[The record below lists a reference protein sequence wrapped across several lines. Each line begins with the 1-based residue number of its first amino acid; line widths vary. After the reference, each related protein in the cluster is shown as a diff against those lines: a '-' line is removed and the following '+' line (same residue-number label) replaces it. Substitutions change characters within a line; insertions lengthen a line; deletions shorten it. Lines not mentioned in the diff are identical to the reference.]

1 LLNLIIFSLF
11 IKWMKKVHR
20 SIWIIGL
27 IAGLFFLILSFATPY
42 IAEGWNRDDLLSFYK
57 FFSLAV
63 VLLILGLT
71 FYFSEKA
78 KSIKKLSEENSN
90 LILNKIPNCVW
101 VISLEDKELS
111 SFNKAAEEIFEIAG
125 KEQRLQAFEKCFY
138 DSAIVGKIM
147 EGKSKV
153 FRKVV
158 MIDKNYDPRYVDLF
172 AIPFQQYSKSCILVM
187 AIDQSEAHRSLEK
200 IKTLS
205 DSLKEQHK
213 QLKEFSFINSHKIR
227 SHTANIL
234 GILNINEEAD
244 GLTGRAL
251 EMVSESALKLDV
263 EIKNFNKVLMENSEI
278 ESAVEQVKKTI
289 VFVDDDKVQHM
300 INKRILLKINSHLN
314 LVFFEKPYEALA
326 WLMNNQ
332 ADVILLDINMPEMDG
347 WHFLELMS
355 KKGINI
361 DVKMLTSSLDPED
374 LEKSRHFKKVS
385 GFLIKPLKNEN
396 IVKFLAS

>member
-1 LLNLIIFSLF
+1 
-11 IKWMKKVHR
+11 MKKVHR
-20 SIWIIGL
+20 SVWNFGL
-27 IAGLFFLILSFATPY
+27 IAGFIFLILSVAMPY
-42 IAEGWNRDDLLSFYK
+42 IAEGWGREDLLSFSRVI
-57 FFSLAV
+57 SLAM

-71 FYFSEKA
+71 FNFSEKA
-78 KSIKKLSEENSN
+78 KSIKKLSEKNSN

-101 VISLEDKELS
+101 VFSLEDKELS
-111 SFNKAAEEIFEIAG
+111 SLNKAAEDIFEIAG
-125 KEQRLQAFEKCFY
+125 NQQELQGFKNCFC
-138 DSAIVGKIM
+138 DTGIVDKIM
-147 EGKSKV
+147 EGNSKV

-172 AIPFQQYSKSCILVM
+172 AIPFQQFNRSCILVM

-200 IKTLS
+200 IQTLS
-205 DSLKEQHK
+205 ESLKEQHK

-234 GILNINEEAD
+234 GILNINEGAG
-244 GLTGRAL
+244 GLSGKAL

-278 ESAVEQVKKTI
+278 ETAVDQVKKTI

-300 INKRILLKINSHLN
+300 INKRILLKINSQLK

-326 WLMNNQ
+326 WLVDNQ

-347 WHFLELMS
+347 WHFLELMN

-374 LEKSRHFKKVS
+374 LEKSRNFKKVS

-396 IVKFLAS
+396 IIKFLAR